1 MSEKNSLLNALL
13 WLSMI
18 VEARV
23 FLGVHFPLDMAGAV
37 AVAAIA
43 YAIVSPLWRMAGG
56 ALIVLAERLYPTALA
71 RPIAAGWLRAL
82 K

>member
-13 WLSMI
+13 GLSMI

-37 AVAAIA
+37 AD
-43 YAIVSPLWRMAGG
+43 YAINRRQWKEG
-56 ALIVLAERLYPTALA
+56 
-71 RPIAAGWLRAL
+71 